1 MVKPSPLRT
10 KTISTKVSE
19 EEQAQLE
26 SLAQAEGQSLAEWVR
41 DTLLARAEAAAG
53 PTTSAE
59 QILLSEQLALRT
71 ILLNVLYKLANGE
84 AISAQQMQQLID
96 RADADKL
103 RKAAERLEAAK
114 ARRSSST
121 RPVE

>member
-1 MVKPSPLRT
+1 VVKPAPLRT

-26 SLAQAEGQSLAEWVR
+26 TLAQAEGQSLAEWVR
-41 DTLLARAEAAAG
+41 DTLLARAAAASG
-53 PTTSAE
+53 PRTSAE

-71 ILLNVLYKLANGE
+71 ILLNVLFKVSNGE
-84 AISAQQMQQLID
+84 KITAHEMQQLIN

-103 RKAAERLEAAK
+103 KKAAERL
-114 ARRSSST
+114 SSQ
-121 RPVE
+121 